1 MIQGLLLA
9 AGRSRRF
16 GADKRRASLD
26 GEPLLL
32 RSVRRWLQ
40 ARDEVLDEL
49 LVVLRE
55 PSDEERELAAL
66 LRELGVAST
75 FCAEAQLGMGH
86 SLAWGVLQT
95 PLADG
100 WLVGLADMPALQP
113 ASIRAVAHA
122 LRPQGIVLPTHGGLR
137 GHPVGFGRDFGGEL
151 LQLRGDSGAR
161 AVLQAHRDA
170 LHWLELDDPG
180 LLLDVDQPQ
189 QLEQAQ
195 ALRD

>member
-9 AGRSRRF
+9 AGRSQRF
-16 GADKRRASLD
+16 GSDKRRAPLG

-32 RSVRRWLQ
+32 RSVQRWLE
-40 ARDEVLDEL
+40 ACDERLAPP

-55 PSDEERELAAL
+55 ADEAERELADML
-66 LRELGVAST
+66 QRINVPST
-75 FCAEAQLGMGH
+75 FCAEAHLGMAH

-95 PLADG
+95 PRADG
-100 WLVGLADMPALQP
+100 WLIGLADMPALQA

>member
-9 AGRSRRF
+9 AGRSQRF
-16 GADKRRASLD
+16 GSDKRRAPLA

-32 RSVRRWLQ
+32 RSVQRWLE
-40 ARDEVLDEL
+40 ACDDVLAAP

-55 PSDEERELAAL
+55 ADEGERELADML
-66 LRELGVAST
+66 QRIGVPST
-75 FCAEAQLGMGH
+75 FCAEAQFGMAH

-95 PLADG
+95 PRADG
-100 WLVGLADMPALQP
+100 WLIGLADMPALQ
-113 ASIRAVAHA
+113 ASSIRAVAHA
-122 LRPQGIVLPTHGGLR
+122 LRPRSIVMPTHGGLR

-151 LQLRGDSGAR
+151 LQLRGDHGAR
-161 AVLQAHRDA
+161 AVLQAHREA
-170 LHWLELDDPG
+170 LHWLELEDPG